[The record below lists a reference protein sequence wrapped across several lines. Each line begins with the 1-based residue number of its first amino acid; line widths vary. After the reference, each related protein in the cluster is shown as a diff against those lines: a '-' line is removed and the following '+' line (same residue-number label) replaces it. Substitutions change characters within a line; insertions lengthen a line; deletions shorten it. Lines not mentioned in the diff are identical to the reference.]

1 MKLYDFTLAP
11 NPRRVRMFLAE
22 KGIDV
27 PMAQVNT
34 REMEQFADWYQKIV
48 PQGIVPALELDD
60 GTIITESVAICRYF
74 EEVQPDP
81 PLMGTD
87 AADKAVVEMWNRRAE
102 LQGIGAVGDALRN
115 GLPMFEDRAIAGIAS
130 GIPQIPELAAR
141 GRAAFLRFLDTM
153 DQRLAD
159 SPFIAGERFTIA
171 DITVFIGIDTA
182 KRVEMEVPAHCT
194 NVKRWYAEI
203 AARPSATA

>member
-60 GTIITESVAICRYF
+60 GTIITESLAICRYLEAAF
-74 EEVQPDP
+74 PDP
-81 PLMGTD
+81 PLMGRD
-87 AADKAVVEMWNRRAE
+87 ATEQGVIEMWSQRIYGQLLITYGFFVRHSLPLFADVVDQVPAFAE
-102 LQGIGAVGDALRN
+102 SQKA
-115 GLPMFEDRAIAGIAS
+115 AIPGKWEWLEAEMAD
-130 GIPQIPELAAR
+130 
-141 GRAAFLRFLDTM
+141 GR
-153 DQRLAD
+153 
-159 SPFIAGERFTIA
+159 PFIAGEAFSMADIQAMTVLWIA
-171 DITVFIGIDTA
+171 DGLDLPIPEHCASLNKWATA
-182 KRVEMEVPAHCT
+182 VRK
-194 NVKRWYAEI
+194 
-203 AARPSATA
+203 RPSWDA